1 MKTSRFLNVIS
12 CFLFCF
18 VFSLSAFINGL
29 CLQGRRSLF
38 SIEYGGGGGGRR
50 RGVGLITSVRDA
62 SLLGDLGP
70 SSPRKV

>member
-1 MKTSRFLNVIS
+1 MKNSRFLNVIS

-50 RGVGLITSVRDA
+50 GGVGLITSVRDA

>member
-1 MKTSRFLNVIS
+1 MKNSRFLNVIS

-38 SIEYGGGGGGRR
+38 SIEYGGGGR
-50 RGVGLITSVRDA
+50 RGGVDLITSVRDA

>member
-1 MKTSRFLNVIS
+1 MKNSRFFNVIS

-29 CLQGRRSLF
+29 YLQGRRSLF
-38 SIEYGGGGGGRR
+38 SIEYGGGGGR
-50 RGVGLITSVRDA
+50 RGGVDLITSVRDA
-62 SLLGDLGP
+62 GLLGDLGP